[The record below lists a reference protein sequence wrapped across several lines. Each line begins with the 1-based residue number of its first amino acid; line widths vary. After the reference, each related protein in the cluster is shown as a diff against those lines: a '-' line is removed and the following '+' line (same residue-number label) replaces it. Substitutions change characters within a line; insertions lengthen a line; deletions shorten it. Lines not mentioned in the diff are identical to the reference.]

1 VDKLIEY
8 VLREMKVIGHAPVAF
23 FAAVLVLA
31 GGMWWAMDWGY
42 GRVIANRDSEIS
54 NLKTQRDEY
63 KDKLSGATPDQ
74 AAQRVSALEIR
85 IRQLDPKPQRHLTED
100 QKKKLVDG
108 LTKLAVDIPEIAVF
122 AEAARE
128 PARFAVE
135 FMDVFK
141 KAGISPLGPISTIPN
156 FVSET
161 GILVGLIDPEKPSE
175 LANKYIE
182 VLRSTGLKLKQQNG
196 KW

>member
-1 VDKLIEY
+1 
-8 VLREMKVIGHAPVAF
+8 M
-23 FAAVLVLA
+23 
-31 GGMWWAMDWGY
+31 
-42 GRVIANRDSEIS
+42 
-54 NLKTQRDEY
+54 
-63 KDKLSGATPDQ
+63 
-74 AAQRVSALEIR
+74 
-85 IRQLDPKPQRHLTED
+85 
-100 QKKKLVDG
+100 DG

-141 KAGISPLGPISTIPN
+141 KAGISPLGPISTILN

-182 VLRSTGLKLKQQNG
+182 VLRSAGLEIG
-196 KW
+196 TTKWQMVIPTPSKNIDFDLYVWLLAAASIKPHHGFVFNPACRLAFRRKTFDPINCAIR

>member
-1 VDKLIEY
+1 
-8 VLREMKVIGHAPVAF
+8 
-23 FAAVLVLA
+23 
-31 GGMWWAMDWGY
+31 
-42 GRVIANRDSEIS
+42 
-54 NLKTQRDEY
+54 
-63 KDKLSGATPDQ
+63 
-74 AAQRVSALEIR
+74 
-85 IRQLDPKPQRHLTED
+85 
-100 QKKKLVDG
+100 
-108 LTKLAVDIPEIAVF
+108 VDIPQIAVF

-141 KAGISPLGPISTIPN
+141 KAGISSLGPISTIPN

-182 VLRSTGLKLKQQNG
+182 VLRSAGLEIG
-196 KW
+196 TTKWQMVIPTPSKNIDFDLYVCGY

>member
-1 VDKLIEY
+1 VVGDGLGI
-8 VLREMKVIGHAPVAF
+8 R
-23 FAAVLVLA
+23 
-31 GGMWWAMDWGY
+31 
-42 GRVIANRDSEIS
+42 RVIANRDSEIS
-54 NLKTQRDEY
+54 SLKTQRDEY

-85 IRQLDPKPQRHLTED
+85 IRELDPKPQRHLTED

-108 LTKLAVDIPEIAVF
+108 LTKLAVDIPQIAVF

-135 FMDVFK
+135 FMGVFK
-141 KAGISPLGPISTIPN
+141 KAGISSLGPISTIPN

-182 VLRSTGLKLKQQNG
+182 VLRSAGLEIG
-196 KW
+196 TTKWQMVIPTPSKNIDFDLYVCGY

>member
-1 VDKLIEY
+1 
-8 VLREMKVIGHAPVAF
+8 M
-23 FAAVLVLA
+23 
-31 GGMWWAMDWGY
+31 
-42 GRVIANRDSEIS
+42 
-54 NLKTQRDEY
+54 
-63 KDKLSGATPDQ
+63 
-74 AAQRVSALEIR
+74 
-85 IRQLDPKPQRHLTED
+85 
-100 QKKKLVDG
+100 DG
-108 LTKLAVDIPEIAVF
+108 LTKLAVDIPQIAVF

-141 KAGISPLGPISTIPN
+141 KAGISPLGPISTILN

-182 VLRSTGLKLKQQNG
+182 VLRSAGLEIG
-196 KW
+196 TTKWQMVIPTPSKNIDFDLYVCGY